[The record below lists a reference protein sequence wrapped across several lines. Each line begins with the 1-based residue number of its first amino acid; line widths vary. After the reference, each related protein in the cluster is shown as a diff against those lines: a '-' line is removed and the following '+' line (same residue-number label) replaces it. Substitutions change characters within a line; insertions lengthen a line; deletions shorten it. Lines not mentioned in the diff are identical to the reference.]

1 MEFRD
6 EITSLE
12 ALRALIPPA
21 RGRAAQKVAR
31 RIDPVTARF
40 IAASPFVVVAT
51 RGRDGRLD
59 VSPKGD
65 PAGFVQVLD
74 PTTLAIPDRPGNNRL
89 DSFENLLVHPE
100 IGLIFLIPGHRDTLR
115 VSGRAR
121 LVRDP
126 ELLASMAIGGRLPL
140 LATVVDV
147 EEVFVH
153 CPKCAVRSGIWS
165 SETWPERGTLPSIED
180 LLQAHGAMD
189 GLAEGYPPSVNHDRL
204 Y

>member
-1 MEFRD
+1 MDFAD
-6 EITSLE
+6 EIRSVA
-12 ALRALIPPA
+12 ALRQLIPPA
-21 RGRAAQKVAR
+21 RGRAAQKVTD

-51 RGRDGRLD
+51 RGADGRLD
-59 VSPKGD
+59 LSPKGD

-100 IGLIFLIPGHRDTLR
+100 IGIIFLIPGHRDTLR

-121 LVRDP
+121 LVRDAR
-126 ELLASMAIGGRLPL
+126 LLGSMAVNGRVPL

-147 EEVFVH
+147 EEVMAH
-153 CPKCAVRSGIWS
+153 CPKCAVRSGVWS
-165 SETWPERGTLPSIED
+165 PDTWPDRGAVPSLEE
-180 LLQAHGAMD
+180 LLEAHGAMA
-189 GLAEGYPPSVNHDRL
+189 GLTEAAPASVNRDRL